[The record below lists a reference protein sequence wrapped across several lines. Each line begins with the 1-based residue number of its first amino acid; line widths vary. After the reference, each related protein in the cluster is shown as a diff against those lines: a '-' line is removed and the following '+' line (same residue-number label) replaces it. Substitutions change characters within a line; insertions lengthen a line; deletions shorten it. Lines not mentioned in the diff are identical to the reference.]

1 MNAAILRLI
10 LGSVLL
16 GGTPLGMADVF
27 SNRSAPVQLTLE
39 RPVPPG
45 HDTSSYW
52 RGEPVPL
59 AVALRYPEAERAAR
73 RAHNARQAEGP
84 VPTLRL
90 CGPGQAWPDLVT
102 VRLERQNFAWWKPVG
117 GPLNWRT
124 WARAG
129 AINEGRDTAS
139 VIGSRPLRFPFS
151 LPPSMTEQLSPGKYR
166 VSAVLDT
173 RKAAGD
179 GWHGQAT
186 ATTEFTLRPL
196 PTAPAD
202 QSRVYVARAQFA
214 GDIQRDRAAEQQ
226 LAAKATQLDP
236 SNSDAW
242 QLLTVSARGN
252 RDWGTVL
259 VAGRKYLSLPRKLR
273 PEVDHPRD
281 IMQMLV
287 NEAGRMLR
295 EKK

>member
-1 MNAAILRLI
+1 MRAPVLRLI
-10 LGSVLL
+10 MGSVLL
-16 GGTPLGMADVF
+16 GGTTLGMADVF
-27 SNRSAPVQLTLE
+27 TNGSAPVQLILE

-59 AVALRYPEAERAAR
+59 EIRLRYPDAVSAAV
-73 RAHNARQAEGP
+73 RAHNARQAEVS

-102 VRLERQNFAWWKPVG
+102 VRLERQNLAWWKPVG
-117 GPLNWRT
+117 GPLNWRA
-124 WARAG
+124 WARAAAVHKG
-129 AINEGRDTAS
+129 TDTAS

-151 LPPSMTEQLSPGKYR
+151 LSPSMTEQLSPGKYR
-166 VSAVLDT
+166 VNAVLDT

-196 PTAPAD
+196 PTNPAD
-202 QSRVYVARAQFA
+202 QSQVYLRRAFFAR
-214 GDIQRDRAAEQQ
+214 DIERDPAAEQQ

-236 SNSDAW
+236 ANAAAW
-242 QLLTVSARGN
+242 YALAEAARSN
-252 RDWGTVL
+252 RDWSTV
-259 VAGRKYLSLPRKLR
+259 VAAGRKYLSLPSKVR
-273 PEVDHPRD
+273 PEVDEGRG
-281 IMQMLV
+281 MVESLV
-287 NEAGRMLR
+287 GFAERKLR